1 MLTLRFLAPFLI
13 CSTFLASCGGAVGD
27 GAAPSTMSAAA
38 QLGALIFKDV
48 SLSAS
53 GAMSCETCHDP
64 RTGHGHASP
73 FDTPVAFGG
82 DLSNLP
88 FATRGV
94 SGLRVPPAI
103 NYLKFNG
110 AFKFA
115 ADGTPMGGFFW
126 DGRKNSLAE
135 QAEGPLLGAAEM
147 ANGSRDNVISKLR
160 LATYADQFKAVFG
173 ANIFNDPNAAFDRL
187 AYALE
192 RYQVEDTDFAPFT
205 SKFDAAMQGKEAFTP
220 EELRGLAWFNR
231 ADKGNCAACHPSTKP
246 DNAPAALFTDF
257 SYDSLGV
264 PRNDDILANRQDANF
279 FDKGLCGPVRTDLSA
294 RTDLCGAFKVP
305 SLRNV
310 ALRKRFFHNG
320 KFATLAEVVDFYIT
334 RDTNPTAWYP
344 TDPLN
349 VLVYNDLP
357 ALERVNVNVA
367 EGPYNR
373 RGQAPALNAQ
383 ERTELIAFLSTLSD
397 R

>member
-1 MLTLRFLAPFLI
+1 MLRLRFLAPLLI
-13 CSTFLASCGGAVGD
+13 CSTFLASCGGGNGGD
-27 GAAPSTMSAAA
+27 SPSAEAMSAAA
-38 QLGALIFKDV
+38 QLGELIFKDP

-53 GAMSCETCHDP
+53 GAMSCATCHDASI
-64 RTGHGHASP
+64 GHASP
-73 FDTPVAFGG
+73 FTTAVAFGG
-82 DLSNLP
+82 ATLPLSV
-88 FATRGV
+88 A
-94 SGLRVPPAI
+94 GLRNPPAI

-110 AFKFA
+110 AFKFDT
-115 ADGTPMGGFFW
+115 DGTPMGGFFW
-126 DGRKNSLAE
+126 DGRVNSLAE
-135 QAEGPLLGAAEM
+135 QAKGPFLGAAEM
-147 ANGSRDNVISKLR
+147 ANSDAVSVIGKLSN
-160 LATYADQFKAVFG
+160 AVYAEQFKKVFG
-173 ANIFNDPNAAFDRL
+173 TNIFNDPNTAFERM

-192 RYQVEDTDFAPFT
+192 RYQIEDSDFAPFS
-205 SKFDAAMQGKEAFTP
+205 SKFDAVNQGKESFTP
-220 EELRGLAWFNR
+220 EELRGFAWFNR
-231 ADKGNCAACHPSTKP
+231 TDKGNCAACHPSTKP

-264 PRNDDILANRQDANF
+264 PRNPDIPANAVASYY
-279 FDKGLCGPVRTDLSA
+279 DKGLCGPVRSDLSA

-310 ALRKRFFHNG
+310 AKRNRFFHNG
-320 KFATLAEVVDFYIT
+320 KFTTLQDVVNFYIT

-357 ALERVNVNVA
+357 ALERGNVNVS

-373 RGQAPALNAQ
+373 RGQAPTLNAQ
-383 ERTELIAFLSTLSD
+383 EITDLIAFLGTLSD

>member
-1 MLTLRFLAPFLI
+1 MFRLRLLAPLLI
-13 CSTFLASCGGAVGD
+13 CSTFLASCGGGGGGD
-27 GAAPSTMSAAA
+27 SASAEAMSAAA
-38 QLGALIFKDV
+38 QLGQLIFSDP

-53 GAMSCETCHDP
+53 GAMSCATCHDP
-64 RTGHGHASP
+64 SIGHASP
-73 FDTPVAFGG
+73 FTTAVALGG
-82 DLSNLP
+82 ASLP
-88 FATRGV
+88 LTVA
-94 SGLRVPPAI
+94 GLRNPPAI

-115 ADGTPMGGFFW
+115 SDGTPMGGFFW
-126 DGRKNSLAE
+126 DGRVNSLAE
-135 QAEGPLLGAAEM
+135 QAKGPFLGAAEM
-147 ANGSRDNVISKLR
+147 ANSDAASVIGKLSN
-160 LATYADQFKAVFG
+160 AAYADQFKKVFG
-173 ANIFNDPNAAFDRL
+173 ANIFNDPNTAFERV

-192 RYQVEDTDFAPFT
+192 RYQIEDSDFAPFS
-205 SKFDAAMQGKEAFTP
+205 SKFDAVNQGKESFTP
-220 EELRGLAWFNR
+220 EELRGFAWFNR
-231 ADKGNCAACHPSTKP
+231 TDKGNCAACHPSTKP

-264 PRNDDILANRQDANF
+264 PRNPDIPANAVASYY
-279 FDKGLCGPVRTDLSA
+279 DKGLCGPVRSDLSA

-310 ALRKRFFHNG
+310 AKRNRFFHNG
-320 KFATLAEVVDFYIT
+320 KFTTLQDVVNFYIT

-357 ALERVNVNVA
+357 ALERVNVNMS

-383 ERTELIAFLSTLSD
+383 EITDLIAFLGTLSD